1 MNDYSMPIIHPPDSP
16 GLTSTSEED
25 ESKESSNS
33 HSNGATQLLVPACIS
48 SEVSS
53 GPGST
58 YCRQTRE
65 SVLQRLSEAL
75 LRRSLIKIDLSQ
87 RGLQPTDARL
97 VKMALLQNAHVLVL
111 KLGYNHL
118 GDRGATILADGI
130 AKHPGLESLDLGFN
144 DVGDEGCQALASAI
158 GPNLHT
164 LYLAGNLIG
173 QDGAFALADLI
184 RRTGALKKLY
194 LTGNR
199 LTGEGVAAITEAMLD
214 NESDISNV
222 GVEEKKATSREEERA
237 TLDSSSETT
246 RGTEE
251 LFIGGTDMGRIGC
264 HAVGRLLANSS
275 HLRVLSLTGC
285 DFGDS
290 STKTLASSIKSNRN
304 NVQLE
309 TLQLS
314 FNRVGCKGMEYLS
327 NAIWGLHSLRE
338 LRLDNNRIGEQGVQ
352 HLAGVLPTLPS
363 LETLDI
369 GFNAIKTRGII
380 LLMKSIA
387 DSTVMKSLSISG
399 NKVDANAA
407 KALTYALAYS
417 PSLTSLA
424 VEGCDIRSDCQR
436 QIVSGIF
443 SNSRTSMR
451 SLAGFAVGPVIAFL
465 GFPAPIEHWSN
476 EQVFNFI
483 HLIWSDQ
490 NEDEEEKTT
499 DPLNFLDN
507 DDRSKPMPVE
517 ASIVIELARKTFA
530 SLVEDGVDIFSKPAP
545 PKQASSPLVGDTIML
560 ESVDLLLQEGSGRSG
575 RDIPCPGK
583 SKSFVAAPEA
593 SQSKQLPPDPARKK
607 RIVEWLCQNMPFLNK
622 VSQQPFSSSELARLH
637 QYYFAPVVN
646 ESGGGTPAPPQDVTV
661 GGPLSMSVP
670 GMQTAENTETFPAN
684 NQNLLLICDKGSPK
698 NGITSMPTLM
708 KRKVSYRF
716 LGDAALASAPRLD
729 SEGSTTPTPHTIIA
743 DELKSQASSAATLIE
758 KGPTMQSLPPKSKRA
773 RRNRSRISFLP
784 KIKDRLDAYLD
795 MNHEKALKTMRQ
807 LYFVEQAILSGQVNP
822 IDPIKTVRTHL
833 CGDNATDAET
843 IIVDMI

>member
-1 MNDYSMPIIHPPDSP
+1 
-16 GLTSTSEED
+16 
-25 ESKESSNS
+25 
-33 HSNGATQLLVPACIS
+33 
-48 SEVSS
+48 
-53 GPGST
+53 
-58 YCRQTRE
+58 
-65 SVLQRLSEAL
+65 
-75 LRRSLIKIDLSQ
+75 
-87 RGLQPTDARL
+87 
-97 VKMALLQNAHVLVL
+97 MALLQNAHVLVL

-118 GDRGATILADGI
+118 GDRGATIIADGI
-130 AKHPGLESLDLGFN
+130 AKHPALESLDLGFN

-214 NESDISNV
+214 NESDSSSAAE
-222 GVEEKKATSREEERA
+222 EEKKATSCEEERA
-237 TLDSSSETT
+237 TLDSSSGAT

-251 LFIGGTDMGRIGC
+251 LFIGGTDMGKLGC
-264 HAVGRLLANSS
+264 HAIGRLLANSS

-290 STKTLASSIKSNRN
+290 TIKTLASSIKSNRN

-314 FNRVGCKGMEYLS
+314 FNRVGCKGMEHLS

-338 LRLDNNRIGEQGVQ
+338 FRLDNNRIGEHGAQ

-363 LETLDI
+363 LDTLDI
-369 GFNAIKTRGII
+369 GFNAIKTRGIM

-387 DSTVMKSLSISG
+387 DSTVMKYLSISG

-417 PSLTSLA
+417 PSLISLS
-424 VEGCDIRSDCQR
+424 VEGCDIRPDCQR

-443 SNSRTSMR
+443 SNSNTAMR
-451 SLAGFAVGPVIAFL
+451 SMAGFAIGPVIASL

-483 HLIWSDQ
+483 HLIWSNQ
-490 NEDEEEKTT
+490 SEDEEEKST

-507 DDRSKPMPVE
+507 DDRNKPMPLEV
-517 ASIVIELARKTFA
+517 SIVVELARKTFA
-530 SLVEDGVDIFSKPAP
+530 SLVEDGVDIFSRPAPLKPAN
-545 PKQASSPLVGDTIML
+545 SPLVGDTIMF
-560 ESVDLLLQEGSGRSG
+560 ESVDLLLNEGTVRSG
-575 RDIPCPGK
+575 QDIPCPGK
-583 SKSFVAAPEA
+583 NKSFVAAPEA
-593 SQSKQLPPDPARKK
+593 SNSKQLPPDPARKK
-607 RIVEWLCQNMPFLNK
+607 RIVEWLCQNMPHLNK
-622 VSQQPFSSSELARLH
+622 ISQQPFSSSELARLH

-646 ESGGGTPAPPQDVTV
+646 ESGGGAPAPTPEDLTV
-661 GGPLSMSVP
+661 VGSLSMSVP
-670 GMQTAENTETFPAN
+670 GMTTAENTEPFSAN
-684 NQNLLLICDKGSPK
+684 NQNLLMICDQGSPK

-729 SEGSTTPTPHTIIA
+729 SEGSTASNTIAAA
-743 DELKSQASSAATLIE
+743 DGLKSHASSATTVIE

-784 KIKDRLDAYLD
+784 KIKDKLDAYLD